1 MTKKENIPPR
11 PVRAFQWDL
20 ARQVER
26 LDFLLKWLPRYAD
39 WGYEELYLHLED
51 AVEFPRLPGVARRDA
66 YSQKQFARLVDAATR
81 AGIRVVPIVNLLGHT
96 QYLIKTP
103 ELRDLNELRAADGLP
118 LEHGQICPLH
128 PRTLEVAEKLLRDIA
143 PFCTAGLVH
152 TGLDESF
159 HIGKCPRCREEIAQ
173 IGLAAHFAGHVSR
186 LHALTTRLGLRMA
199 LWADMFYYIPEAVA
213 QLPRDV
219 IACEWYYYPF
229 TRRPRV
235 ELFNF
240 AEADL
245 AAQFKQHG
253 IAFYGCP
260 MNGAFRWEPL
270 PNFSERLENI
280 KSWWR
285 YAQRMGA
292 AGFLV
297 TSWEPN
303 RLAIELTTAID
314 AAAASLW
321 LESEITEPYKML
333 ARGFERV
340 FPKVGRVI
348 RNAPVQK
355 SRNQTRRV
363 KDNPPYLNA
372 LGLARI
378 ALAADKFPFSGYPRW
393 QINDRW
399 DVLATRDRPAVSK
412 VESVAGYAR
421 EESALRALAKSAA
434 KLPPALDA
442 SLQFRHYLAQRDQFV
457 RAAAQSVFLARRH
470 LAAGN
475 GFDVAHRGLLTTKVL
490 AQAARAA
497 AQFEPVLKKVRQAAR
512 IMWRRSRD
520 PKQHGPNE
528 EMLTRDAQRLR
539 AWRAWLRRAQK
550 KPALAQGAT
559 AVCGRWQLQFAV
571 HNFAPALQKIVIEQQ
586 GTDGAWKELHRVFTI
601 EFKAAAAQPRAKIV
615 QEISV
620 PVDAADARLRIAV
633 RGLGQIAIS
642 SITLTDGII
651 AQSPAGSR
659 KKIVLGQP
667 APHSGFPS
675 INWAHNSGEVEM
687 DFVQT

>member
-1 MTKKENIPPR
+1 MTKKENIHRR

-66 YSQKQFARLVDAATR
+66 YSQKEFARLVEAATR
-81 AGIRVVPIVNLLGHT
+81 VGIRVVPIVNLLGHT

-103 ELRDLNELRAADGLP
+103 ELRDLNELRAPDGSP
-118 LEHGQICPLH
+118 LERGQVCPLH
-128 PRTLEVAEKLLRDIA
+128 PRMLEVAEKLLRDIA

-159 HIGKCPRCREEIAQ
+159 HIGKCPRCREEIAR

-186 LHALTTRLGLRMA
+186 LHTLTNQLGLRLA
-199 LWADMFYYIPEAVA
+199 LWADMFYYIPEAIA

-219 IACEWYYYPF
+219 VAFEWYYYPF
-229 TRRPRV
+229 PRRPRV

-245 AAQFKQHG
+245 ATRFKQHG

-270 PNFSERLENI
+270 PSFSERLENI

-285 YAQRMGA
+285 YAHRTGA

-297 TSWEPN
+297 SSWEPN

-314 AAAASLW
+314 AAAACLW
-321 LESEITEPYKML
+321 LEPHITEPGKML

-340 FPKVGRVI
+340 FGR
-348 RNAPVQK
+348 AGK
-355 SRNQTRRV
+355 SV
-363 KDNPPYLNA
+363 
-372 LGLARI
+372 ARA

-399 DVLATRDRPAVSK
+399 NVLATDSTLLT
-412 VESVAGYAR
+412 AGGARAATYAR

-434 KLPPALDA
+434 GLPPALGA

-457 RAAAQSVFLARRH
+457 RVAAQAVFLARRH
-470 LAAGN
+470 LAGKRIQLA
-475 GFDVAHRGLLTTKVL
+475 AKVL
-490 AQAARAA
+490 AQAGREA
-497 AQFEPVLKKVRQAAR
+497 AQFEPALKKARRAAR
-512 IMWRRSRD
+512 TMWRRSRD
-520 PKQHGPNE
+520 PRQHGPNE
-528 EMLTRDAQRLR
+528 EILTRDAQRLR
-539 AWRAWLRRAQK
+539 AWRAWLRRALK
-550 KPALAQGAT
+550 KPALAQGT
-559 AVCGRWQLQFAV
+559 TPVCGRWQLQFAV
-571 HNFAPALQKIVIEQQ
+571 HNFAPALQKIVVEQQ
-586 GTDGAWKELHRVFTI
+586 GPDGSWKELHSMFTI

-615 QEISV
+615 REISV
-620 PVDAADARLRIAV
+620 PVDTTDARLRIAV
-633 RGLGQIAIS
+633 RGLGQVAIS
-642 SITLTDGII
+642 GITLTDGVS
-651 AQSPAGSR
+651 ARSPAGAR
-659 KKIVLGQP
+659 KRIILGLP
-667 APHSGFPS
+667 APRSGFPS
-675 INWAHNSGEVEM
+675 INWEHNAGEVEL
-687 DFVQT
+687 DFSHV

>member
-1 MTKKENIPPR
+1 MTKKDHIRPR

-51 AVEFPRLPGVARRDA
+51 AVEFPTLPGVARRGA

-81 AGIRVVPIVNLLGHT
+81 VGIRVVPIVNLLGHT

-103 ELRDLNELRAADGLP
+103 ELRDLNELRAPDGSP
-118 LEHGQICPLH
+118 LERGQICPLH

-159 HIGKCPRCREEIAQ
+159 HIGKCPRCREEIARV
-173 IGLAAHFAGHVSR
+173 GLDAHFAGHVSR
-186 LHALTTRLGLRMA
+186 LHALTSKLGLRMA
-199 LWADMFYYIPEAVA
+199 LWADMFYYIPEAIA

-219 IACEWYYYPF
+219 IAFEWYYYPF

-245 AAQFKQHG
+245 AARFKQHD

-270 PNFSERLENI
+270 PSFSERLENI

-285 YAQRMGA
+285 YAHHTGA

-297 TSWEPN
+297 SSWEPN

-314 AAAASLW
+314 AAAACLW
-321 LESEITEPYKML
+321 LEPHITEPSQML

-340 FPKVGRVI
+340 FGRTG
-348 RNAPVQK
+348 K
-355 SRNQTRRV
+355 S
-363 KDNPPYLNA
+363 A
-372 LGLARI
+372 ARTC
-378 ALAADKFPFSGYPRW
+378 LAADKFPFSGYPRW

-399 DVLATRDRPAVSK
+399 DVLATDSTLLT
-412 VESVAGYAR
+412 AGGARAATYAR

-434 KLPPALDA
+434 VLPPALGA
-442 SLQFRHYLAQRDQFV
+442 SLQFRHYLAQRDRFV
-457 RAAAQSVFLARRH
+457 RAAAQAIFLARHH
-470 LAAGN
+470 LAGN
-475 GFDVAHRGLLTTKVL
+475 GFDMAHRRPLAAKAL
-490 AQAARAA
+490 AQAGREATQLEPALKKALRAA
-497 AQFEPVLKKVRQAAR
+497 RT
-512 IMWRRSRD
+512 MWRRSRD

-550 KPALAQGAT
+550 KPTLANGAT
-559 AVCGRWQLQFAV
+559 PVCGRWQLQFAV
-571 HNFAPALQKIVIEQQ
+571 HNFAPALQKIVVEQQ
-586 GTDGAWKELHRVFTI
+586 GPDGSWAELHSVFTI
-601 EFKAAAAQPRAKIV
+601 EFKAAAAQPHSKIV
-615 QEISV
+615 REISV
-620 PVDAADARLRIAV
+620 PVDASDARLRIAV
-633 RGLGQIAIS
+633 RGLGQVAVS
-642 SITLTDGII
+642 GITLTDGVT
-651 AQSPAGSR
+651 ARSPAGSR
-659 KKIVLGQP
+659 EKIVLGLP
-667 APHSGFPS
+667 APRNGFPA
-675 INWAHNSGEVEM
+675 INWGHNAGEVEM
-687 DFVQT
+687 DFSHV

>member
-1 MTKKENIPPR
+1 MTKKDNILPR

-26 LDFLLKWLPRYAD
+26 LDFLLKWLPRYAE

-66 YSQKQFARLVDAATR
+66 YSQKQFARLVEAATR
-81 AGIRVVPIVNLLGHT
+81 VGIRVVPIINLLGHT

-103 ELRDLNELRAADGLP
+103 GLRDLNELRAPDGSP
-118 LEHGQICPLH
+118 LERGQICPLH

-159 HIGKCPRCREEIAQ
+159 HIGKCPRCREEIAR

-186 LHALTTRLGLRMA
+186 LHALASRLGLRMA
-199 LWADMFYYIPEAVA
+199 LWADMFYYIPEAIA

-219 IACEWYYYPF
+219 VAFEWYYYPF
-229 TRRPRV
+229 ARRPRV

-245 AAQFKQHG
+245 AAQFKQHD

-270 PNFSERLENI
+270 PSFSERLENI
-280 KSWWR
+280 LSWWR
-285 YAQRMGA
+285 YAHRAGA

-297 TSWEPN
+297 SSWEPN

-314 AAAASLW
+314 AAAACLW
-321 LESEITEPYKML
+321 LEPHLTEPDKML

-340 FPKVGRVI
+340 FGRTG
-348 RNAPVQK
+348 K
-355 SRNQTRRV
+355 SAARV
-363 KDNPPYLNA
+363 ACGELS
-372 LGLARI
+372 RT

-399 DVLATRDRPAVSK
+399 DVQAAREPPAVSN
-412 VESVAGYAR
+412 VESAANHVR
-421 EESALRALAKSAA
+421 EESALRTLVKSAA
-434 KLPPALDA
+434 VLPPALGA

-457 RAAAQSVFLARRH
+457 RAAAESVFLARRH
-470 LAAGN
+470 LAAGKAPLA
-475 GFDVAHRGLLTTKVL
+475 GKVL
-490 AQAARAA
+490 AQAGREAT
-497 AQFEPVLKKVRQAAR
+497 QLEPALKKAR
-512 IMWRRSRD
+512 RVARTMWRRSRD
-520 PKQHGPNE
+520 PKQRGPNE
-528 EMLTRDAQRLR
+528 AMLTRDAQRLR

-550 KPALAQGAT
+550 NPGLANGT
-559 AVCGRWQLQFAV
+559 TPVCGRWQLQFTV
-571 HNFAPALQKIVIEQQ
+571 HNFAPALQKIVVEQQ
-586 GTDGAWKELHRVFTI
+586 NPDGTWKELHSVLTI
-601 EFKAAAAQPRAKIV
+601 EFKAAAAQPRARIV
-615 QEISV
+615 REVSV
-620 PVDAADARLRIAV
+620 PVGAAKARLRIAV
-633 RGLGQIAIS
+633 RGVGQIAIS
-642 SITLTDGII
+642 GVTLTDGVI
-651 AQSPAGSR
+651 ARSPARSP
-659 KKIVLGQP
+659 KKIILGLP
-667 APHSGFPS
+667 APHHGFPA
-675 INWAHNSGEVEM
+675 INWEHNGGEVEIN
-687 DFVQT
+687 FSSV

>member
-1 MTKKENIPPR
+1 MTKKENILPR

-51 AVEFPRLPGVARRDA
+51 AVEFPRLPGMARRDA
-66 YSQKQFARLVDAATR
+66 YSQKQFVRLVEAATR

-103 ELRDLNELRAADGLP
+103 ELRDLNELRAPDGSP
-118 LEHGQICPLH
+118 LERGQICPLH

-159 HIGKCPRCREEIAQ
+159 HIGKCPRCREEIAR
-173 IGLAAHFAGHVSR
+173 IGLSAHFAGHVSR
-186 LHALTTRLGLRMA
+186 LHALTRRLGLRMA
-199 LWADMFYYIPEAVA
+199 LWADMFYYIPEAIA

-219 IACEWYYYPF
+219 VAFEWYYYSF

-245 AAQFKQHG
+245 ATQFKRHG

-270 PNFSERLENI
+270 PSFVERLENI

-285 YAQRMGA
+285 YSHRAGA

-314 AAAASLW
+314 AAAACLW
-321 LESEITEPYKML
+321 THPKIHEPEKML
-333 ARGFERV
+333 EIGFARV

-348 RNAPVQK
+348 LNAPIQK
-355 SRNQTRRV
+355 SRRQTRRV

-372 LGLARI
+372 TKLVKI
-378 ALAADKFPFSGYPRW
+378 VLAADKFPFSGYPRW

-399 DVLATRDRPAVSK
+399 DVLATRAPPAVSN
-412 VESVAGYAR
+412 VESAANYAH
-421 EESALRALAKSAA
+421 EESALRALAKTAA
-434 KLPPALDA
+434 GLPPALGT

-457 RAAAQSVFLARRH
+457 RTAAQSVFLARRH
-470 LAAGN
+470 LAAGKTPL
-475 GFDVAHRGLLTTKVL
+475 AAKVL
-490 AQAARAA
+490 AQAGRGAAQIEPALKKARRAA
-497 AQFEPVLKKVRQAAR
+497 RT
-512 IMWRRSRD
+512 MWQRSRD
-520 PKQHGPNE
+520 PRRHGPNE

-539 AWRAWLRRAQK
+539 TWRAWLRRAQK

-559 AVCGRWQLQFAV
+559 PVCGRWQLQFAV
-571 HNFAPALQKIVIEQQ
+571 HNFAPALQKIVVEQQ
-586 GTDGAWKELHRVFTI
+586 RTDGTWEELHSMFTI
-601 EFKAAAAQPRAKIV
+601 EFKAAAAQPRA
-615 QEISV
+615 
-620 PVDAADARLRIAV
+620 
-633 RGLGQIAIS
+633 
-642 SITLTDGII
+642 
-651 AQSPAGSR
+651 
-659 KKIVLGQP
+659 
-667 APHSGFPS
+667 
-675 INWAHNSGEVEM
+675 
-687 DFVQT
+687 

>member
-1 MTKKENIPPR
+1 MTKKEKLHLR

-51 AVEFPRLPGVARRDA
+51 AVEFPRLPGVSRRDA
-66 YSQKQFARLVDAATR
+66 YSQKEFARLVDTATR

-103 ELRDLNELRAADGLP
+103 ELRDLNELRAPDGSP
-118 LEHGQICPLH
+118 LERGQVCPLH
-128 PRTLEVAEKLLRDIA
+128 PRMLEVAEKLLRDIA

-159 HIGKCPRCREEIAQ
+159 HIGKCPRCREEIAR

-186 LHALTTRLGLRMA
+186 LHALTSKLGLRMA
-199 LWADMFYYIPEAVA
+199 LWADMFYYIPEAIA

-219 IACEWYYYPF
+219 IAFEWYYYPF
-229 TRRPRV
+229 PRRPRV

-245 AAQFKQHG
+245 AAQFKQHD

-270 PNFSERLENI
+270 PSFSERLANI
-280 KSWWR
+280 QSWWR
-285 YAQRMGA
+285 YAHRTGA

-297 TSWEPN
+297 SSWEPN

-314 AAAASLW
+314 AAAACLW
-321 LESEITEPYKML
+321 LEPHITEPSQML

-340 FPKVGRVI
+340 FGH
-348 RNAPVQK
+348 AGK
-355 SRNQTRRV
+355 S
-363 KDNPPYLNA
+363 A
-372 LGLARI
+372 ART

-399 DVLATRDRPAVSK
+399 DVLATSGPAT
-412 VESVAGYAR
+412 GYAR
-421 EESALRALAKSAA
+421 EESALGALAKSAA
-434 KLPPALDA
+434 KLPPALGA

-457 RAAAQSVFLARRH
+457 RAAAQAVFLARRH
-470 LAAGN
+470 LADGKTPLA
-475 GFDVAHRGLLTTKVL
+475 AKVL
-490 AQAARAA
+490 VQAGRDAAQLEPELKKARRAART
-497 AQFEPVLKKVRQAAR
+497 
-512 IMWRRSRD
+512 MWRRSRD
-520 PKQHGPNE
+520 PRQYGPNE
-528 EMLTRDAQRLR
+528 EMLTHDAQRLR

-550 KPALAQGAT
+550 KPALASSAT
-559 AVCGRWQLQFAV
+559 PVYGRWQLQFTA
-571 HNFAPALQKIVIEQQ
+571 HNFAPALQKIVVEQQ
-586 GTDGAWKELHRVFTI
+586 GPDGAWAELHNVFTI
-601 EFKAAAAQPRAKIV
+601 EFKAAAAQPRSKIV
-615 QEISV
+615 REISV
-620 PVDAADARLRIAV
+620 PVAASDARLRIAV
-633 RGLGQIAIS
+633 RGLGQVAVS
-642 SITLTDGII
+642 GITLTDGVT
-651 AQSPAGSR
+651 ARSPAGSR
-659 KKIVLGQP
+659 KKIVLGLP
-667 APHSGFPS
+667 APRSGFPS
-675 INWAHNSGEVEM
+675 INWEHNGGEIEL
-687 DFVQT
+687 DFSSV

>member
-1 MTKKENIPPR
+1 MTKKENIHRR
-11 PVRAFQWDL
+11 PSRAFQWDL

-26 LDFLLKWLPRYAD
+26 LDFLREWLPRYAD

-103 ELRDLNELRAADGLP
+103 ELRDLNELRAPDGSP
-118 LEHGQICPLH
+118 LERGQICPLH

-143 PFCTAGLVH
+143 PFCTAGFVH

-159 HIGKCPRCREEIAQ
+159 HIGKCPRCRAEIAQ

-186 LHALTTRLGLRMA
+186 LHALTRRLGLRMA
-199 LWADMFYYIPEAVA
+199 LWADMFYYIPETIA

-219 IACEWYYYPF
+219 VACEWYYYPF

-245 AAQFKQHG
+245 ATQFKQHG

-270 PNFSERLENI
+270 PSFSERLENI

-285 YAQRMGA
+285 YSQRTGA

-297 TSWEPN
+297 SSWEPN

-314 AAAASLW
+314 AAAACLW
-321 LESEITEPYKML
+321 LEPHITEPGKML
-333 ARGFERV
+333 ARGFEQVFGRTGKSAARV
-340 FPKVGRVI
+340 
-348 RNAPVQK
+348 
-355 SRNQTRRV
+355 
-363 KDNPPYLNA
+363 
-372 LGLARI
+372 

-399 DVLATRDRPAVSK
+399 DVLATRERPAVSK
-412 VESVAGYAR
+412 VESAGGYAR

-434 KLPPALDA
+434 VLPPALGA

-457 RAAAQSVFLARRH
+457 RAAAQSVFMARRH
-470 LAAGN
+470 FTGGKIPLAE
-475 GFDVAHRGLLTTKVL
+475 KVL
-490 AQAARAA
+490 AQAGRDAAQLEPELKKAHRAA
-497 AQFEPVLKKVRQAAR
+497 RT
-512 IMWRRSRD
+512 MWRRSRD
-520 PKQHGPNE
+520 PRRHGPNE

-550 KPALAQGAT
+550 NPSLAQGT
-559 AVCGRWQLQFAV
+559 TPVCGRWQLQFAV
-571 HNFAPALQKIVIEQQ
+571 YNFAPALQKIVVEQQ
-586 GTDGAWKELHRVFTI
+586 GPDGSWEELHSVFTI
-601 EFKAAAAQPRAKIV
+601 EFKAAAAQPHAKIV
-615 QEISV
+615 REISV

-633 RGLGQIAIS
+633 RGLGQVAIDKV
-642 SITLTDGII
+642 TLTDGVSGR
-651 AQSPAGSR
+651 SPAGWR
-659 KKIVLGQP
+659 KKIILGLP

-675 INWAHNSGEVEM
+675 IDWEHNCGEIEM
-687 DFVQT
+687 DFKLGL

>member
-1 MTKKENIPPR
+1 MTIKENIHRR
-11 PVRAFQWDL
+11 PIRAFQWDL

-103 ELRDLNELRAADGLP
+103 ERRDLNELRAPDRSP
-118 LEHGQICPLH
+118 LERGQICPLH
-128 PRTLEVAEKLLRDIA
+128 PHTLEVAEKLLRDIA

-159 HIGKCPRCREEIAQ
+159 HIGKCPRCRAEIAQ
-173 IGLAAHFAGHVSR
+173 IGVAAHFAGHVSR
-186 LHALTTRLGLRMA
+186 LHALTRRLGLRMA
-199 LWADMFYYIPEAVA
+199 LWADMFYYIPEAIA

-219 IACEWYYYPF
+219 VACEWYYYPF

-240 AEADL
+240 TEADL
-245 AAQFKQHG
+245 AAQFKQHD

-270 PNFSERLENI
+270 PSFSERLANI

-285 YAQRMGA
+285 YAHRTGA

-314 AAAASLW
+314 AAAACLW
-321 LESEITEPYKML
+321 THPEIHEPERML
-333 ARGFERV
+333 QIGFARV
-340 FPKVGRVI
+340 FPKAGRVI
-348 RNAPVQK
+348 LNAPTK
-355 SRNQTRRV
+355 AGRNQTRRV
-363 KDNPPYLNA
+363 KDNPPYLDA
-372 LGLARI
+372 PKLVKI

-399 DVLATRDRPAVSK
+399 DVLATRERPAVSK
-412 VESVAGYAR
+412 VESAGGYAR
-421 EESALRALAKSAA
+421 EESELRALAKSAA
-434 KLPPALDA
+434 VLPPALGA

-457 RAAAQSVFLARRH
+457 RAAAQAVFLARRH
-470 LAAGN
+470 FTGGKIPLAE
-475 GFDVAHRGLLTTKVL
+475 KVL
-490 AQAARAA
+490 AQAGRDAAQLEPQLKKAHRAA
-497 AQFEPVLKKVRQAAR
+497 RT
-512 IMWRRSRD
+512 MWRRSRD
-520 PKQHGPNE
+520 PRRHGPNE

-550 KPALAQGAT
+550 KPSLAQGT
-559 AVCGRWQLQFAV
+559 TPVCGRWQLQFAV
-571 HNFAPALQKIVIEQQ
+571 HNFAPALQKIVVEQQ
-586 GTDGAWKELHRVFTI
+586 GPDGSWEELHSVFTI
-601 EFKAAAAQPRAKIV
+601 EFKAAAAQPHAKIV
-615 QEISV
+615 REISV

-633 RGLGQIAIS
+633 RGLGQVAIDKV
-642 SITLTDGII
+642 TLTDGVSGR
-651 AQSPAGSR
+651 SPAGWR
-659 KKIVLGQP
+659 KKIILGLP

-675 INWAHNSGEVEM
+675 IDWEHNCGEIEM
-687 DFVQT
+687 DFKLGL

>member
-1 MTKKENIPPR
+1 MTKNENMHPR

-39 WGYEELYLHLED
+39 WGYEEFYLHLED

-81 AGIRVVPIVNLLGHT
+81 IGIRVVPIVNLLGHT

-103 ELRDLNELRAADGLP
+103 ELRDLNELRATDGSP
-118 LEHGQICPLH
+118 LDRGQICPLH
-128 PRTLEVAEKLLRDIA
+128 PRMIEVAEKLLLDIA

-159 HIGKCPRCREEIAQ
+159 HIGQCPRCREEIAR

-186 LHALTTRLGLRMA
+186 LHALTRRLGLRMA
-199 LWADMFYYIPEAVA
+199 LWADMFYYVPEAIA

-270 PNFSERLENI
+270 PSFSERLDNI
-280 KSWWR
+280 KSWWH
-285 YAQRMGA
+285 YAHRTGA
-292 AGFLV
+292 EGFLV
-297 TSWEPN
+297 TAWEPN

-314 AAAASLW
+314 AAAACLW
-321 LESEITEPYKML
+321 LEPEIIEPSKML

-340 FPKVGRVI
+340 FGR
-348 RNAPVQK
+348 AGK
-355 SRNQTRRV
+355 S
-363 KDNPPYLNA
+363 A
-372 LGLARI
+372 ARI

-399 DVLATRDRPAVSK
+399 DVLATRERPAVSK
-412 VESVAGYAR
+412 VESASYAR
-421 EESALRALAKSAA
+421 EESALRALAKSAGV
-434 KLPPALDA
+434 LPPALGA
-442 SLQFRHYLAQRDQFV
+442 SLQFRHYLAQRDRFV

-470 LAAGN
+470 FAGGKTQLAG
-475 GFDVAHRGLLTTKVL
+475 KVL
-490 AQAARAA
+490 TQARREAAQLEPELKKAGRAART
-497 AQFEPVLKKVRQAAR
+497 
-512 IMWRRSRD
+512 MWRRSRD
-520 PKQHGPNE
+520 PRQRGPNE
-528 EMLTRDAQRLR
+528 EMLMRDAQRLR
-539 AWRAWLRRAQK
+539 TLRAWLKRAQK
-550 KPALAQGAT
+550 KPALANGT
-559 AVCGRWQLQFAV
+559 TPVCGCWQLQFAM
-571 HNFAPALQKIVIEQQ
+571 HNFAPALQKIVVEQQ
-586 GTDGAWKELHRVFTI
+586 SPNGAWKELHSMFTI
-601 EFKAAAAQPRAKIV
+601 EFKAAAAQPRARIV
-615 QEISV
+615 REISV

-633 RGLGQIAIS
+633 RGLGQVAVS
-642 SITLTDGII
+642 DITLTNGVV
-651 AQSPAGSR
+651 ARSPVGSR
-659 KKIVLGQP
+659 KKTILGQP
-667 APHSGFPS
+667 APHRGFPL
-675 INWAHNSGEVEM
+675 INWDHNGGEVEL
-687 DFVQT
+687 DFKPQMNAKKGKTG

>member
-1 MTKKENIPPR
+1 MTKKENIHPR

-26 LDFLLKWLPRYAD
+26 LDFLLKWLPHYAD

-81 AGIRVVPIVNLLGHT
+81 AGISVVPIVNLLGHT

-103 ELRDLNELRAADGLP
+103 ELRDLNELRAPDGSP
-118 LEHGQICPLH
+118 LERGQVCPLH
-128 PRTLEVAEKLLRDIA
+128 PRMLEVAEKLLRDIA

-159 HIGKCPRCREEIAQ
+159 HIGKCPRCREEIAR
-173 IGLAAHFAGHVSR
+173 IACGEPGRTGLAAHFAGHVSR
-186 LHALTTRLGLRMA
+186 LHALTSKLGLRMA
-199 LWADMFYYIPEAVA
+199 LWADMFYYIPEAIA

-219 IACEWYYYPF
+219 VAFEWYYYPF

-245 AAQFKQHG
+245 AAQFKQHD

-270 PNFSERLENI
+270 PSFSERLANI
-280 KSWWR
+280 QSWWH
-285 YAQRMGA
+285 YAKRTGA

-297 TSWEPN
+297 SSWEPN

-314 AAAASLW
+314 AAAACLW
-321 LESEITEPYKML
+321 THPRIRDPEKML
-333 ARGFERV
+333 EIGFARV
-340 FPKVGRVI
+340 FPKLGRVTPGL
-348 RNAPVQK
+348 RSLGEVGSNAPK
-355 SRNQTRRV
+355 LV
-363 KDNPPYLNA
+363 K
-372 LGLARI
+372 I

-393 QINDRW
+393 QINARW
-399 DVLATRDRPAVSK
+399 DVLATR
-412 VESVAGYAR
+412 ESVADYAR
-421 EESALRALAKSAA
+421 EESSLRALAKSTAV
-434 KLPPALDA
+434 LPPALGA

-457 RAAAQSVFLARRH
+457 RAAAQSIFLARRH
-470 LAAGN
+470 LAGKK
-475 GFDVAHRGLLTTKVL
+475 VLLAAKVL
-490 AQAARAA
+490 AQAGRDA
-497 AQFEPVLKKVRQAAR
+497 AQFEPALKKARQAAR
-512 IMWRRSRD
+512 TMWRRSRN
-520 PKQHGPNE
+520 PRQHGPNE

-539 AWRAWLRRAQK
+539 IWRAWLRRAQK
-550 KPALAQGAT
+550 KPALANDAT
-559 AVCGRWQLQFAV
+559 PVCGRWQLQFTV
-571 HNFAPALQKIVIEQQ
+571 HNFAPALQKIIVEQQ
-586 GTDGAWKELHRVFTI
+586 SPDSAWKELHSVFTI
-601 EFKAAAAQPRAKIV
+601 EFKAAAARPRAKIV
-615 QEISV
+615 REISV
-620 PVDAADARLRIAV
+620 PVDSADARLRIAV

-642 SITLTDGII
+642 EVTLTDGVSTR
-651 AQSPAGSR
+651 SPAGSL
-659 KKIVLGQP
+659 KKIILGLP

-675 INWAHNSGEVEM
+675 INWEHNAGEVEM
-687 DFVQT
+687 DFSSSVSILF

>member
-1 MTKKENIPPR
+1 MTKKENIHRR

-66 YSQKQFARLVDAATR
+66 YSQKQFARLVEAATR
-81 AGIRVVPIVNLLGHT
+81 AGIRVVPIINLLGHT

-103 ELRDLNELRAADGLP
+103 ELRDLNELRAPDGSP
-118 LEHGQICPLH
+118 LDRGQICPLH

-159 HIGKCPRCREEIAQ
+159 HIGKCPRCREEIAR
-173 IGLAAHFAGHVSR
+173 IGLAAHFVGHVSR
-186 LHALTTRLGLRMA
+186 LHALAGRLGLRMA
-199 LWADMFYYIPEAVA
+199 LWADMFYYIPEAIA

-229 TRRPRV
+229 QRRPRV

-245 AAQFKQHG
+245 AAQFKRHG

-270 PNFSERLENI
+270 PSFSERLENI

-285 YAQRMGA
+285 YAHRLGA
-292 AGFLV
+292 EGFLV
-297 TSWEPN
+297 SSWEPN

-314 AAAASLW
+314 AAAACLW
-321 LESEITEPYKML
+321 LEPGITEPSKMF

-340 FPKVGRVI
+340 FGR
-348 RNAPVQK
+348 AGK
-355 SRNQTRRV
+355 S
-363 KDNPPYLNA
+363 A
-372 LGLARI
+372 ARI
-378 ALAADKFPFSGYPRW
+378 ALAADKFPFSGYPCW

-399 DVLATRDRPAVSK
+399 DVLATRGPPAVSK
-412 VESVAGYAR
+412 VDSAGNYAR

-434 KLPPALDA
+434 RLPPALGA

-457 RAAAQSVFLARRH
+457 RAAAQSVILARRH
-470 LAAGN
+470 LAGGKAPL
-475 GFDVAHRGLLTTKVL
+475 AAKVL
-490 AQAARAA
+490 AQAGREAARLEIALKKARRAA
-497 AQFEPVLKKVRQAAR
+497 RT
-512 IMWRRSRD
+512 MWRRSRD
-520 PKQHGPNE
+520 PRQHGPNE
-528 EMLTRDAQRLR
+528 EMLSRDARRLRTLR
-539 AWRAWLRRAQK
+539 AWLKRARK
-550 KPALAQGAT
+550 NPALAHGVT
-559 AVCGRWQLQFAV
+559 PVCGRWQLQFAV
-571 HNFAPALQKIVIEQQ
+571 HNFAPALQKIVVEQQ
-586 GTDGAWKELHRVFTI
+586 SPNGAWKELHSVFTI
-601 EFKAAAAQPRAKIV
+601 EFKAAAAQPRARIV
-615 QEISV
+615 REISV

-633 RGLGQIAIS
+633 RGLGQVAVNDIM
-642 SITLTDGII
+642 LTNGGV
-651 AQSPAGSR
+651 ARYPAGSR
-659 KKIVLGQP
+659 KKITLGQP
-667 APHSGFPS
+667 APRSGFPS
-675 INWAHNSGEVEM
+675 INWEHNGGEVEL
-687 DFVQT
+687 DFSRV

>member
-1 MTKKENIPPR
+1 MTKKENIHRR

-66 YSQKQFARLVDAATR
+66 YSQKEFARLVEAATR
-81 AGIRVVPIVNLLGHT
+81 VGIRVVPIVNLLGHT

-103 ELRDLNELRAADGLP
+103 ELRDLNELRAPDGSP
-118 LEHGQICPLH
+118 LERGQVCPLH
-128 PRTLEVAEKLLRDIA
+128 PRMLEVAEKLLRDIA

-159 HIGKCPRCREEIAQ
+159 HIGKCPRCREEIAR

-186 LHALTTRLGLRMA
+186 LHTLTNQLGLRLA
-199 LWADMFYYIPEAVA
+199 LWADMFYYIPEAIA

-219 IACEWYYYPF
+219 VAFEWYYYPF
-229 TRRPRV
+229 PRRPRV

-245 AAQFKQHG
+245 ATRFKQHG

-270 PNFSERLENI
+270 PSFSERLENI

-285 YAQRMGA
+285 YAHRTGA

-297 TSWEPN
+297 SSWEPN

-314 AAAASLW
+314 AAAACLW
-321 LESEITEPYKML
+321 LEPHITEPGKML

-340 FPKVGRVI
+340 FGR
-348 RNAPVQK
+348 AGK
-355 SRNQTRRV
+355 SV
-363 KDNPPYLNA
+363 
-372 LGLARI
+372 ARA

-399 DVLATRDRPAVSK
+399 NVLATDSTLLT
-412 VESVAGYAR
+412 AGGARAATYAR

-434 KLPPALDA
+434 GLPPALGA

-457 RAAAQSVFLARRH
+457 RVAAQAVFLARRH
-470 LAAGN
+470 LAGKRIQLA
-475 GFDVAHRGLLTTKVL
+475 AKVL
-490 AQAARAA
+490 AQAGREA
-497 AQFEPVLKKVRQAAR
+497 AQFEPALKKARRAAR
-512 IMWRRSRD
+512 TMWRRSRD
-520 PKQHGPNE
+520 PRQHGPNE
-528 EMLTRDAQRLR
+528 EILTRDAQRLR
-539 AWRAWLRRAQK
+539 AWRAWLRRALK
-550 KPALAQGAT
+550 KPALAQGT
-559 AVCGRWQLQFAV
+559 TPVCGRWHLQFAV
-571 HNFAPALQKIVIEQQ
+571 HNFAPALQKIVVEQQ
-586 GTDGAWKELHRVFTI
+586 GPDGSWKELHSMFTI

-615 QEISV
+615 REISV
-620 PVDAADARLRIAV
+620 PVDTTDARLRIAV
-633 RGLGQIAIS
+633 RGLGQVAIS
-642 SITLTDGII
+642 GITLTDGVS
-651 AQSPAGSR
+651 ARSPAGAR
-659 KKIVLGQP
+659 KRIILGLP
-667 APHSGFPS
+667 APRSGFPS
-675 INWAHNSGEVEM
+675 INWEHNAGEVEI
-687 DFVQT
+687 DFSRSVPIVF

>member
-1 MTKKENIPPR
+1 MRFLASLGMTKKENMHRR

-26 LDFLLKWLPRYAD
+26 LDFLLKCLPRYAE

-66 YSQKQFARLVDAATR
+66 YSQKQFERLVDAATR
-81 AGIRVVPIVNLLGHT
+81 AGIRVVPIINLLGHT

-103 ELRDLNELRAADGLP
+103 ELRDLNELRAPDGSP
-118 LEHGQICPLH
+118 LARGQTCPLH
-128 PRTLEVAEKLLRDIA
+128 PRMLEVAEKLLRDIA

-159 HIGKCPRCREEIAQ
+159 HIGKCPRCREEIAR

-186 LHALTTRLGLRMA
+186 LHALTSKLGLRMA
-199 LWADMFYYIPEAVA
+199 LWADMFYYIPEAIA

-219 IACEWYYYPF
+219 VAFEWYYYPF

-245 AAQFKQHG
+245 AARLKRQG
-253 IAFYGCP
+253 VAYYGCP

-270 PNFSERLENI
+270 PSFSERLANI
-280 KSWWR
+280 QSWWR
-285 YAQRMGA
+285 YAKRTGA

-297 TSWEPN
+297 SSWEPN

-314 AAAASLW
+314 AAAACLW
-321 LESEITEPYKML
+321 LEPDITEPGRML

-340 FPKVGRVI
+340 FGR
-348 RNAPVQK
+348 AKK
-355 SRNQTRRV
+355 SAARV
-363 KDNPPYLNA
+363 
-372 LGLARI
+372 

-399 DVLATRDRPAVSK
+399 DVLATREPIV
-412 VESVAGYAR
+412 GYAR
-421 EESALRALAKSAA
+421 EESALRALAKSPA
-434 KLPPALDA
+434 KLPPALGA
-442 SLQFRHYLAQRDQFV
+442 SLQFRHYLAHRDQFV
-457 RAAAQSVFLARRH
+457 RTAAQSVFLARRH
-470 LAAGN
+470 LAGD
-475 GFDVAHRGLLTTKVL
+475 GFDMAHRRQLAAKVL
-490 AQAARAA
+490 AQAGRDAARLESALKKARRAA
-497 AQFEPVLKKVRQAAR
+497 RT
-512 IMWRRSRD
+512 MWRRSRD
-520 PKQHGPNE
+520 PRQHGPNE

-550 KPALAQGAT
+550 KPSLANSAT
-559 AVCGRWQLQFAV
+559 PVCGRWQLQFAV
-571 HNFAPALQKIVIEQQ
+571 HNFAPALQKIVVEQQ
-586 GTDGAWKELHRVFTI
+586 STDGSWKELHNVFTI

-615 QEISV
+615 REISV
-620 PVDAADARLRIAV
+620 PVDEPDARLRIAV
-633 RGLGQIAIS
+633 RGLGQVVVS
-642 SITLTDGII
+642 GVTLTDGVG
-651 AQSPAGSR
+651 ARHPAGSR
-659 KKIVLGQP
+659 KKMILGLP
-667 APHSGFPS
+667 APRNGFPS
-675 INWAHNSGEVEM
+675 INWDHNAGEVEM
-687 DFVQT
+687 DFSSA

>member
-1 MTKKENIPPR
+1 MTGEGTRPTLRFLALLGMTKNDNIHPR

-26 LDFLLKWLPRYAD
+26 LDFLLKWLPRYAH

-66 YSQKQFARLVDAATR
+66 YSQKQFTRIVEAATR
-81 AGIRVVPIVNLLGHT
+81 VGIRVVPIVNLLGHT

-103 ELRDLNELRAADGLP
+103 ELRDLNELRAPDGSP
-118 LEHGQICPLH
+118 LERGQICPLH

-159 HIGKCPRCREEIAQ
+159 HIGQCSHCREEIAR

-199 LWADMFYYIPEAVA
+199 LWADMFYYIPEAIA

-219 IACEWYYYPF
+219 VAFEWYYYPF
-229 TRRPRV
+229 ARRPRV

-245 AAQFKQHG
+245 AVQFKQHD

-270 PNFSERLENI
+270 PSFSERLKNI

-285 YAQRMGA
+285 YAHRTGA
-292 AGFLV
+292 EGFLV
-297 TSWEPN
+297 SSWEPN

-314 AAAASLW
+314 AAAACLW
-321 LESEITEPYKML
+321 LEPDITEPSKML

-340 FPKVGRVI
+340 FGR
-348 RNAPVQK
+348 AEK
-355 SRNQTRRV
+355 SAARV
-363 KDNPPYLNA
+363 V
-372 LGLARI
+372 
-378 ALAADKFPFSGYPRW
+378 LAADKFPFSGYPRW
-393 QINDRW
+393 QINERW
-399 DVLATRDRPAVSK
+399 DVQAAREKLISYV
-412 VESVAGYAR
+412 R
-421 EESALRALAKSAA
+421 EESALRTLAKSAA
-434 KLPPALDA
+434 RLPPALGA

-470 LAAGN
+470 LAGGKAPL
-475 GFDVAHRGLLTTKVL
+475 AAKVL
-490 AQAARAA
+490 AQAGRDATQLEKELIKARRAA
-497 AQFEPVLKKVRQAAR
+497 RT
-512 IMWRRSRD
+512 MWRRSRN
-520 PKQHGPNE
+520 PRQHGPNE

-550 KPALAQGAT
+550 KPALANGAT
-559 AVCGRWQLQFAV
+559 PVCGCWQLQFAV
-571 HNFAPALQKIVIEQQ
+571 HNFAPALQKIVVEQQ
-586 GTDGAWKELHRVFTI
+586 SPSGSWEELHSVFTI

-615 QEISV
+615 REISV
-620 PVDAADARLRIAV
+620 PVEAADAPLRIAV

-642 SITLTDGII
+642 DITLINGVS
-651 AQSPAGSR
+651 ARSPAGSR
-659 KKIVLGQP
+659 KKIILGLP
-667 APHSGFPS
+667 APRSGFPS
-675 INWAHNSGEVEM
+675 IDWEHNGGEAELI
-687 DFVQT
+687 F

>member
-1 MTKKENIPPR
+1 MTKKENIHRR

-26 LDFLLKWLPRYAD
+26 LDFLLKWLPRYAH

-51 AVEFPRLPGVARRDA
+51 AVEFPSLPGVARRDA

-81 AGIRVVPIVNLLGHT
+81 VGIRVVPIVNLLGHT
-96 QYLIKTP
+96 QYLIKTL
-103 ELRDLNELRAADGLP
+103 ELRDLNELRAPDGSP
-118 LEHGQICPLH
+118 LERGQICPLH

-186 LHALTTRLGLRMA
+186 LHALTSKLGLRMA
-199 LWADMFYYIPEAVA
+199 LWADMFYYIPEAIA

-219 IACEWYYYPF
+219 VAFEWYYYPF
-229 TRRPRV
+229 ARRPRV

-240 AEADL
+240 TEADL
-245 AAQFKQHG
+245 AAQFKQND

-270 PNFSERLENI
+270 PSFSQRLENI

-285 YAQRMGA
+285 YAYRTGA
-292 AGFLV
+292 EGFLV
-297 TSWEPN
+297 SSWEPN

-314 AAAASLW
+314 AAAAGLW
-321 LESEITEPYKML
+321 LEPHITEPGKML

-340 FPKVGRVI
+340 FGR
-348 RNAPVQK
+348 AGK
-355 SRNQTRRV
+355 SAARV
-363 KDNPPYLNA
+363 
-372 LGLARI
+372 

-399 DVLATRDRPAVSK
+399 DVLATDSTLLT
-412 VESVAGYAR
+412 AGGARAATYVR
-421 EESALRALAKSAA
+421 EESALRALSKSAG
-434 KLPPALDA
+434 KLPPALGA

-470 LAAGN
+470 LADGKTAR
-475 GFDVAHRGLLTTKVL
+475 AAKVL
-490 AQAARAA
+490 AQAGRDAAQLESELKKARRAA
-497 AQFEPVLKKVRQAAR
+497 LT
-512 IMWRRSRD
+512 MWRSSRD
-520 PKQHGPNE
+520 PRQHGPNE
-528 EMLTRDAQRLR
+528 EMLGRDAQRLR

-550 KPALAQGAT
+550 KSALAQDAT
-559 AVCGRWQLQFAV
+559 PVCGRWQLQFAV

-586 GTDGAWKELHRVFTI
+586 GPDGSWKELHSVFTI
-601 EFKAAAAQPRAKIV
+601 EFKAAAAQPHSKIV
-615 QEISV
+615 REISV
-620 PVDAADARLRIAV
+620 PVDAADVRLRIAV
-633 RGLGQIAIS
+633 RGLGQVAVS
-642 SITLTDGII
+642 GITLTDGVT
-651 AQSPAGSR
+651 ARSRAGAR

-667 APHSGFPS
+667 APRSGFPS
-675 INWAHNSGEVEM
+675 INWERNAGEVEM
-687 DFVQT
+687 DFSRV

>member
-1 MTKKENIPPR
+1 MRFLASLGMTKKENIYPR

-26 LDFLLKWLPRYAD
+26 LDFLLTWLPRYAD

-103 ELRDLNELRAADGLP
+103 ELRDLNELRAPDGSP
-118 LEHGQICPLH
+118 LERGQVCPLH

-159 HIGKCPRCREEIAQ
+159 HIGQCPRCREEIAR
-173 IGLAAHFAGHVSR
+173 IACGEPGRTGLAAHFAGHVSR
-186 LHALTTRLGLRMA
+186 LHALTSKLGLRLA
-199 LWADMFYYIPEAVA
+199 LWADMFYYIPEAIA

-219 IACEWYYYPF
+219 VACEWYYYPF
-229 TRRPRV
+229 TRRPHV

-245 AAQFKQHG
+245 AAQFKQHS

-321 LESEITEPYKML
+321 LEPEITEPHKML

-340 FPKVGRVI
+340 FGR
-348 RNAPVQK
+348 AGK
-355 SRNQTRRV
+355 S
-363 KDNPPYLNA
+363 A
-372 LGLARI
+372 ARM

-399 DVLATRDRPAVSK
+399 DVLATDSTLLTAGGARDAS
-412 VESVAGYAR
+412 YAR

-434 KLPPALDA
+434 VLPPALGA

-457 RAAAQSVFLARRH
+457 RAAVQAVFLARRH
-470 LAAGN
+470 LSAGKTPFAA
-475 GFDVAHRGLLTTKVL
+475 KVL
-490 AQAARAA
+490 AQAGRDA
-497 AQFEPVLKKVRQAAR
+497 AQFEPALKKARQAAR
-512 IMWRRSRD
+512 TMWRRSRN
-520 PKQHGPNE
+520 PRQHGPNE

-539 AWRAWLRRAQK
+539 IWRTWLRRAQK
-550 KPALAQGAT
+550 KPALANST
-559 AVCGRWQLQFAV
+559 TPVCGRWQLQFTV
-571 HNFAPALQKIVIEQQ
+571 HNFAPALQKIVVEQQ
-586 GTDGAWKELHRVFTI
+586 GPDGAWKELHSVFTI
-601 EFKAAAAQPRAKIV
+601 EFKAAAAQPRARIV
-615 QEISV
+615 REISV
-620 PVDAADARLRIAV
+620 PVDSADTRLRIAV
-633 RGLGQIAIS
+633 RGLGQVAIS
-642 SITLTDGII
+642 GATLTDGFSTR
-651 AQSPAGSR
+651 SPAGSR
-659 KKIVLGQP
+659 KKIILGLP
-667 APHSGFPS
+667 PPRSGFPA
-675 INWAHNSGEVEM
+675 INWEHNAGEVEL
-687 DFVQT
+687 DFSSSVSILF

>member
-1 MTKKENIPPR
+1 MTKRENIHPR

-26 LDFLLKWLPRYAD
+26 LDFLLKWLPRYAE

-66 YSQKQFARLVDAATR
+66 YSQNEFARLVEAATR

-103 ELRDLNELRAADGLP
+103 ELRDLNELRASDGSP
-118 LEHGQICPLH
+118 LERGQICPLH

-159 HIGKCPRCREEIAQ
+159 HIGKCPRCREEIAR

-186 LHALTTRLGLRMA
+186 LHALTNRLGLRLA
-199 LWADMFYYIPEAVA
+199 LWADMFYYIPEAIA

-219 IACEWYYYPF
+219 VAFEWYYYPF
-229 TRRPRV
+229 PRRPRV

-245 AAQFKQHG
+245 AAPFKQQD

-270 PNFSERLENI
+270 PSFSERLANI

-285 YAQRMGA
+285 YAHRTGA

-297 TSWEPN
+297 SSWEPN

-314 AAAASLW
+314 AAAACLW
-321 LESEITEPYKML
+321 LEPHITEPSQML
-333 ARGFERV
+333 AQGFERV
-340 FPKVGRVI
+340 FGRTG
-348 RNAPVQK
+348 K
-355 SRNQTRRV
+355 SAARV
-363 KDNPPYLNA
+363 
-372 LGLARI
+372 

-399 DVLATRDRPAVSK
+399 DVLATDSTLLTAGGARDAS
-412 VESVAGYAR
+412 SYAR
-421 EESALRALAKSAA
+421 EESSLRTLAKSAA
-434 KLPPALDA
+434 KLPPALGA
-442 SLQFRHYLAQRDQFV
+442 SLEFRHYLAERDRFV
-457 RAAAQSVFLARRH
+457 RVAAQSVFLARRH
-470 LAAGN
+470 LAGAK
-475 GFDVAHRGLLTTKVL
+475 VQLAIKVL
-490 AQAARAA
+490 ARAGRAA
-497 AQFEPVLKKVRQAAR
+497 AQFESALKKAWRAAR
-512 IMWRRSRD
+512 TMWRRSRD

-539 AWRAWLRRAQK
+539 AWRTWLRRAQK
-550 KPALAQGAT
+550 KPALANGAT
-559 AVCGRWQLQFAV
+559 PVCGRWQLQFAV
-571 HNFAPALQKIVIEQQ
+571 HNFAPALQKIVVEQQ
-586 GTDGAWKELHRVFTI
+586 GPDASWKELHSVFTI
-601 EFKAAAAQPRAKIV
+601 EFKAAAAQPRARIV
-615 QEISV
+615 REISV

-633 RGLGQIAIS
+633 RGLGQVAVS
-642 SITLTDGII
+642 GITLTDGVS
-651 AQSPAGSR
+651 ARRPAGSR
-659 KKIVLGQP
+659 KKIVLGLP
-667 APHSGFPS
+667 APRRGFPS
-675 INWAHNSGEVEM
+675 IDWEHNAGEVEM
-687 DFVQT
+687 DFSRV

>member
-1 MTKKENIPPR
+1 MKKKENTHPR

-26 LDFLLKWLPRYAD
+26 LDFLLKWLPHYAD

-51 AVEFPRLPGVARRDA
+51 AVEFPSLPGVARRDA
-66 YSQKQFARLVDAATR
+66 YSQKQFARLVDAAAQ

-103 ELRDLNELRAADGLP
+103 ELRDLNELRAPDGSP
-118 LEHGQICPLH
+118 LDRGQICPLH

-143 PFCTAGLVH
+143 PFCTARLVH

-159 HIGKCPRCREEIAQ
+159 HIGQCPRCREEIARV
-173 IGLAAHFAGHVSR
+173 GLAAHFAGHVSR
-186 LHALTTRLGLRMA
+186 LHALARRLGLRMA
-199 LWADMFYYIPEAVA
+199 LWADMFYYIPEAIA

-229 TRRPRV
+229 KRRPRV

-245 AAQFKQHG
+245 AAHFKQYD

-285 YAQRMGA
+285 YAERTGA

-297 TSWEPN
+297 SSWEPN

-314 AAAASLW
+314 AAAACRW
-321 LESEITEPYKML
+321 THPKIHETDKML
-333 ARGFERV
+333 EIGFARV
-340 FPKVGRVI
+340 CSKVGRVI
-348 RNAPVQK
+348 PNAPIK
-355 SRNQTRRV
+355 TDRSQTRRV
-363 KDNPPYLNA
+363 KDNPPHLNA
-372 LGLARI
+372 RDLTKI
-378 ALAADKFPFSGYPRW
+378 ALSADKFPFSGYPRW

-399 DVLATRDRPAVSK
+399 DVLATREPPAVSQ
-412 VESVAGYAR
+412 VESASVYAR

-434 KLPPALDA
+434 RLPPALGA
-442 SLQFRHYLAQRDQFV
+442 SLQFRHYLAQRDRLV

-470 LAAGN
+470 LAGG
-475 GFDVAHRGLLTTKVL
+475 GFDVARRRQRAVKVL
-490 AQAARAA
+490 ARAGREAAQLESALRKGRRAART
-497 AQFEPVLKKVRQAAR
+497 
-512 IMWRRSRD
+512 MWRRSRD
-520 PKQHGPNE
+520 LRQHGPNE

-539 AWRAWLRRAQK
+539 AWRAWLQRAQK
-550 KPALAQGAT
+550 KPALANSAT
-559 AVCGRWQLQFAV
+559 PVCGRCQLQFAV
-571 HNFAPALQKIVIEQQ
+571 HNFAPALQKIVVEQQ
-586 GTDGAWKELHRVFTI
+586 NPNGAWGELHSVFTI
-601 EFKAAAAQPRAKIV
+601 EFKAAAAQPRARIV
-615 QEISV
+615 REISV

-633 RGLGQIAIS
+633 RGIGQVAIS
-642 SITLTDGII
+642 GITLTNGVV
-651 AQSPAGSR
+651 ARSPAGSR
-659 KKIVLGQP
+659 KKIILGQP
-667 APHSGFPS
+667 APHGGFPS
-675 INWAHNSGEVEM
+675 IDWAHNGGEVEL
-687 DFVQT
+687 DFSNV